1 MKQDTTEFEPIEW
14 AEVIDVP
21 QESSDAA
28 TVGECQLAS
37 EIVEASVS

>member
-14 AEVIDVP
+14 VEVIAVP

-28 TVGECQLAS
+28 TVGECQLTS